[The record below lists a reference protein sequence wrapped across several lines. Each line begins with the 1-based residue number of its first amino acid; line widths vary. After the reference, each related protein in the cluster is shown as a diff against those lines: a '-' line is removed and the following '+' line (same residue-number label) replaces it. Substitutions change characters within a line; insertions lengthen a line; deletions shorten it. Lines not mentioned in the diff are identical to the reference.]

1 VAESGA
7 RREFIELVEVNGPR
21 LQSALMA
28 ALGPHAGDDAASEAL
43 MYGWRNWERVGAM
56 ENPVGYLYRVALNHG
71 RRAAKLKAATPVPAD
86 LVVDDPPHVEPG
98 LPAAL
103 ASLSERQ
110 RVATLLVHAEH
121 WTFTEVA
128 DLLGIDPGSVKKHA
142 DRGLAKLRKA
152 LEVAIDA

>member
-1 VAESGA
+1 VSDSGA
-7 RREFIELVEVNGPR
+7 RREFIHFVEVNAPR

-28 ALGPHAGDDAASEAL
+28 ALGLHAGDDAAAEAL
-43 MYGWRNWERVGAM
+43 MYGWRNWERVAAM
-56 ENPVGYLYRVALNHG
+56 ENPVGYLYRVGLNHG
-71 RRAAKLKAATPVPAD
+71 RRAAKPKAPTAVTGDFVVED
-86 LVVDDPPHVEPG
+86 LPHVEPG

-121 WTFTEVA
+121 WTLTEVA

>member
-1 VAESGA
+1 VAEGGA

-21 LQSALMA
+21 LQSPLIA
-28 ALGPHAGDDAASEAL
+28 ALGPHVGDDATSEAL
-43 MYGWRNWERVGAM
+43 MYGWRNWERVGTM
-56 ENPVGYLYRVALNHG
+56 ENPVGYLYPVGVSYG
-71 RRAAKLKAATPVPAD
+71 RRAAKPKAPTPVPGD
-86 LVVDDPPHVEPG
+86 FVVDDLPHVEPG

-121 WTFTEVA
+121 WTLTEVA
-128 DLLGIDPGSVKKHA
+128 HLLGIDPGSVKKHA